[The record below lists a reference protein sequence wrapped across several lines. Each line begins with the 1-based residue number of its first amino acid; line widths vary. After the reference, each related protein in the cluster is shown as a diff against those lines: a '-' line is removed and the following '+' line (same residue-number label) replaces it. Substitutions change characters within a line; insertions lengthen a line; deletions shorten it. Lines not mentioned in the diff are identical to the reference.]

1 MNTKIKEI
9 IAELIE
15 VAVENISDTALIIDD
30 LGADSIA
37 VMEIVMELE
46 EEYGV
51 EVPTEDVLNLKTV
64 QDIVAYIESKV

>member
-1 MNTKIKEI
+1 MNKKIKEI
-9 IAELIE
+9 ISELIE
-15 VAVENISDTALIIDD
+15 VDVSTIGDTALIIDD

-64 QDIVAYIESKV
+64 EDIVAYIESKV

>member
-1 MNTKIKEI
+1 MNKKIKEI
-9 IAELIE
+9 ISELIE
-15 VAVENISDTALIIDD
+15 VDVSTIGDTALIIDD

-51 EVPTEDVLNLKTV
+51 EVPTEDILNLKTV
-64 QDIVAYIESKV
+64 ADIVAYIESKV

>member
-1 MNTKIKEI
+1 MNNKIKEI
-9 IAELIE
+9 IAEILDVE
-15 VAVENISDTALIIDD
+15 VSTIADDASILDD

-46 EEYGV
+46 GEYGV

-64 QDIVAYIESKV
+64 NDIVAYIESKS

>member
-1 MNTKIKEI
+1 MNKKIKEI
-9 IAELIE
+9 ISELIE
-15 VAVENISDTALIIDD
+15 VDVSTIGDTALIIDD

-37 VMEIVMELE
+37 VMEIVMVLE

-64 QDIVAYIESKV
+64 ADIVAYIESKV

>member
-1 MNTKIKEI
+1 MNTKIKNI

-15 VAVENISDTALIIDD
+15 VDADTITDTALIIDD

-46 EEYGV
+46 EEFGV
-51 EVPTEDVLNLKTV
+51 EVPTEDVLNLKSV
-64 QDIVAYIESKV
+64 GDIVAYIEAKA